1 MSHLSKITTQIHDLK
16 ILKKALKDLNI
27 DWKIDSNI
35 LNGFKATTHVVDL
48 VIEQQNGVD
57 IGFAWNGKE
66 YELIAD
72 LQFWQQPWSL
82 EAFLDRLSQSY
93 AYHSIIQETQ
103 KQNFK
108 VCHEKNA
115 LDGSVSLVV
124 QRWAL

>member
-57 IGFAWNGKE
+57 IGFAWNGKG
-66 YELIAD
+66 A
-72 LQFWQQPWSL
+72 
-82 EAFLDRLSQSY
+82 ARLCY
-93 AYHSIIQETQ
+93 
-103 KQNFK
+103 F
-108 VCHEKNA
+108 
-115 LDGSVSLVV
+115 
-124 QRWAL
+124 